1 MIPFPLFVFTCQ
13 VYDSEW
19 RHLAYCSYDTPG
31 MRIAGVKHSG
41 DVLTA
46 PYPDGARETCT
57 VNFAELRE
65 GFPTARYIVLA
76 VYSYSR
82 QKWDELEDASVF
94 VANPHVRGSGPGGM
108 AVIGAARLT
117 GAATT
122 SIAGYLDLAP
132 AGLPEKPLEEEP
144 VFGVRRIVP
153 KVSDDKKDPAM
164 RGESERRIHFV
175 FTDQEGRIDRG
186 GHVARGSTGTVGQIL
201 GKMEESRKKAGA
213 QTLADAA
220 AFQAAL
226 VCDRVRI
233 VAESERPRAAG
244 MGTAPPAPP
253 APPLLVRGVDEGRFT
268 FYERIVSALDGAT
281 PAAPAAGKQSGGGG
295 GGGGNYP
302 AAAFAAP
309 RPAFGG
315 GNAARNGGDDELPD
329 AADASVQHTLF
340 FGGDLDDWLEVT
352 RHHGAN
358 TKAAGWRSGGG
369 AGGTLTLVNLRSAE
383 KGWTKP
389 DSDGVLRVNGATA
402 YDELAQAVR
411 EAATGGVG
419 SV

>member
-1 MIPFPLFVFTCQ
+1 MIRSPCHACQ

-19 RHLAYCSYDTPG
+19 GHLAYCAYDTPG
-31 MRIAGVKHSG
+31 LSIAGIKHSG
-41 DVLTA
+41 DFTTA
-46 PYPDGARETCT
+46 PYPKGARETCH
-57 VNFAELRE
+57 VNFAELRK
-65 GFPTARYIVLA
+65 GFPTARYVVLG

-82 QKWDELEDASVF
+82 QKWDALEDASVF
-94 VANPHVRGSGPGGM
+94 VANPHARGSGPGGM

-132 AGLPEKPLEEEP
+132 AGLPTEKEKLLEEEP
-144 VFGVRRIVP
+144 VFGIKRIGP
-153 KVSDDKKDPAM
+153 KAAGAEKKKENDPAET
-164 RGESERRIHFV
+164 RVHFV

-186 GHVARGSTGTVGQIL
+186 GYHAAGSTDSVGHIL
-201 GKMEESRKKAGA
+201 GKMEESRKRAGA

-233 VAESERPRAAG
+233 IAGDERHGGGATGKAAPS
-244 MGTAPPAPP
+244 PPPP
-253 APPLLVRGVDEGRFT
+253 PPQQQPLTLVRGEDEGRFT
-268 FYERIVSALDGAT
+268 FYERIARALGEAA
-281 PAAPAAGKQSGGGG
+281 PAVPAAGKQ

-302 AAAFAAP
+302 AAALGAP

-315 GNAARNGGDDELPD
+315 AANEDGGKQPD
-329 AADASVQHTLF
+329 ADGSSVQHTVF

-358 TKAAGWRSGGG
+358 ARAAGVRPGGG
-369 AGGTLTLVNLRSAE
+369 VGGTLTLVNLRSPE

-389 DSDGVLRVNGATA
+389 DEAGVLRVNGATA
-402 YDELAQAVR
+402 YEELAQAVH
-411 EAATGGVG
+411 EVVGGVSGG